1 METILGDKPWALQDR
16 CVCMLG
22 GDGEGLVVGNVSF
35 PTKGRVVVL
44 FGGVGRDRC
53 DCDVSLR
60 RQDEREM
67 LPEGYRGM
75 EWCLPSLSVRQSSM
89 GRGSKLMHV

>member
-1 METILGDKPWALQDR
+1 METILGDKPWVLQDR

-44 FGGVGRDRC
+44 FGGC
-53 DCDVSLR
+53 WA
-60 RQDEREM
+60 RQM
-67 LPEGYRGM
+67 
-75 EWCLPSLSVRQSSM
+75 
-89 GRGSKLMHV
+89 

>member
-22 GDGEGLVVGNVSF
+22 GDGGGLVVGNVSF

-44 FGGVGRDRC
+44 FGGC
-53 DCDVSLR
+53 WA
-60 RQDEREM
+60 RQM
-67 LPEGYRGM
+67 
-75 EWCLPSLSVRQSSM
+75 
-89 GRGSKLMHV
+89 

>member
-1 METILGDKPWALQDR
+1 MLLVLRLRSANPAAAAMTACLRGGAVWMETILGDKPWALQDR

-44 FGGVGRDRC
+44 FGGC
-53 DCDVSLR
+53 WA
-60 RQDEREM
+60 RQM
-67 LPEGYRGM
+67 
-75 EWCLPSLSVRQSSM
+75 
-89 GRGSKLMHV
+89 